1 MAQAPPEHP
10 SPHRGTNMP
19 RVADFNEGVVL
30 NSIRRSSGGRSRVE
44 LTTETGL
51 SAQTVSNICRRLLDQ
66 GLVLETGKQAVA
78 FGKPRTML
86 ELNPAGSYAVGVHI
100 DPAVITYVLLDF
112 TGAVVVDASHPTPAA
127 QDPDSVLALM
137 SEQIE
142 ALISRAPIDRD
153 RILGVGIA
161 SPGPVDVERGLVLD
175 PPHLPNWHR
184 VPLCDH
190 LRAAT
195 GLPVLLDKDV
205 IAGAVAELWAGGG
218 EGPSDFLFLYFGTGV
233 GAGIVMDDVVVRGI
247 SSNAGDV
254 GLLPVTAAEF
264 GDHYRHPFRAF
275 WETGSPHML
284 ATEAVSVGVLPPD
297 TDLES
302 PAAVVTA
309 FERLSALADDGD
321 EGAVTIVERAARF
334 TASAILTV
342 TNLLDV
348 GNVVIGG
355 ATWEAIAPHFLRV
368 IPPIVSGGSISH
380 QLHGI
385 TITGTTLGSDVAAIG
400 AACLVLDDRF
410 SPRPSTLQ
418 VGR

>member
-1 MAQAPPEHP
+1 MAQSPPENP
-10 SPHRGTNMP
+10 GQHRGTNMP

-30 NSIRRSSGGRSRVE
+30 NSIRRSNGGRSRVE

-66 GLVLETGKQAVA
+66 GLILETGKQAVS

-142 ALISRAPIDRD
+142 ALIARAPVDRT

-161 SPGPVDVERGLVLD
+161 SPGPVDVERGLVVD

-184 VPLCDH
+184 VPLRDH
-190 LRAAT
+190 LRDAT
-195 GLPVLLDKDV
+195 GLPVVLDKDV
-205 IAGAVAELWAGGG
+205 IAGAVAELWAGGAD
-218 EGPSDFLFLYFGTGV
+218 GPSDFVFFYFGTGV
-233 GAGIVMDDVVVRGI
+233 GAGIVIDDVVVRGI

-254 GLLPVTAAEF
+254 GLLPVTSEEF

-284 ATEAVSVGVLPPD
+284 ASEAVSLGVLPAD
-297 TDLES
+297 TDLDS
-302 PAAVVTA
+302 PAAVVQA
-309 FERLSALADDGD
+309 FNRLSALAD
-321 EGAVTIVERAARF
+321 EGHVGALEIIEKAARF
-334 TASAILTV
+334 AASAILTV
-342 TNLLDV
+342 TNMLDV
-348 GNVVIGG
+348 GTVVIGG
-355 ATWEAIAPHFLRV
+355 TTWEAVASHFLRV
-368 IPPIVSGGSISH
+368 IQPIVSEGSISN
-380 QLHGI
+380 QLHAT

-400 AACLVLDDRF
+400 AACLVLDNKF
-410 SPRPSTLQ
+410 SPRPSTLKL
-418 VGR
+418 GS

>member
-1 MAQAPPEHP
+1 MAQSPPEHP
-10 SPHRGTNMP
+10 GQHRGTNMP

-30 NSIRRSSGGRSRVE
+30 NSIRRSEGGRSRVE

-66 GLVLETGKQAVA
+66 GLVLETGKQAVS

-112 TGAVVVDASHPTPAA
+112 TGRVVVDASHPTPPV
-127 QDPDSVLALM
+127 QDPDSVIALM
-137 SEQIE
+137 TEQI
-142 ALISRAPIDRD
+142 AKLVDRAPIDRE
-153 RILGVGIA
+153 RILGIGIA

-175 PPHLPNWHR
+175 PPHLPDWHQ
-184 VPLCDH
+184 VPLRDE

-205 IAGAVAELWAGGG
+205 IAGAVAEQWAGGPD
-218 EGPSDFLFLYFGTGV
+218 GPRDFVFLYLGTGV
-233 GAGIVMDDVVVRGI
+233 GLGIVIDDLVVRGI

-254 GLLPVTAAEF
+254 GLLPVSADEF
-264 GDHYRHPFRAF
+264 GDRYSRPFRAF
-275 WETGSPHML
+275 WQAGSPQSL
-284 ATEAVSVGVLPPD
+284 AEEAVATGVLPAD
-297 TDLES
+297 TDLS
-302 PAAVVTA
+302 TPAIAEAA
-309 FERLSALADDGD
+309 FRELCTLAHAGD
-321 EGAVTIVERAARF
+321 EGAGAIIDRAARS

-348 GNVVIGG
+348 DAIIVGG
-355 ATWEAIAPHFLRV
+355 AMWEHLAERFLDVMR
-368 IPPIVSGGSISH
+368 PIVTQGSIAR
-380 QLHGI
+380 QLHEV
-385 TITGTTLGSDVAAIG
+385 TITGTTLGADVAAIG

-410 SPRPSTLQ
+410 SPRPATLQ
-418 VGR
+418 LGR